1 MTSAPG
7 TPGAHHAA
15 QTAVIGAGVMGET
28 LLSGL
33 VRAGR
38 RVDALLVGEKRSE
51 RARELEERY
60 GVAVV
65 SNVEAAEKAG
75 TIALVVK
82 PQDMAD
88 VLAEIAPVLRAGQLV
103 VSLAA
108 GITTSFIEARV
119 PAGVAVVRV
128 MPNTPALVDEGMA
141 AISPGSHC
149 SDTHLAE
156 AESLLA
162 CVGRVVRIPERQQDA
177 VTAISGS
184 GPAYI
189 FFVVESMIEA
199 GVHLGLPRS
208 TATELVI
215 QTLVGSGKMLRETG
229 THPTVLREQVTSP
242 GGTTASA
249 LRELEDHKVRAAF
262 LAAMEAAR
270 NRSRELAEGT

>member
-1 MTSAPG
+1 MS
-7 TPGAHHAA
+7 
-15 QTAVIGAGVMGET
+15 TAIIGAGVMGET

-38 RVDALLVGEKRSE
+38 RVDQLMVGEKRSD

-65 SNVEAAEKAG
+65 SNREAAAKAD
-75 TIALVVK
+75 TVALVVK
-82 PQDMAD
+82 PQDMSD
-88 VLAEIAPVLRAGQLV
+88 VLEEIAPDLRAGQLV

-108 GITTSFIEARV
+108 GITTSFIESRV
-119 PAGVAVVRV
+119 PEGVAVVRV

-149 SDTHLAE
+149 DDAHLAE
-156 AESLLA
+156 VESLMASTGKVL
-162 CVGRVVRIPERQQDA
+162 RIPEKQMDA

-208 TATELVI
+208 TATELVV
-215 QTLVGSGKMLRETG
+215 QTLVGSAAMLRETG
-229 THPTVLREQVTSP
+229 THPVVLREQVTSP
-242 GGTTASA
+242 SGTTASA
-249 LRELEDHKVRAAF
+249 LRELEIHRVRAAF

-270 NRSRELAEGT
+270 NRSRELAEGS